1 MGSKIHSPFLWHL
14 FVCCGENY
22 QDFVTEINTKIEMQ
36 IDEIY
41 EIIHKNIKNRKIEN
55 SGRNIIPSKF
65 RNFVEG
71 KQNCHDK
78 KNSKYC
84 MVEFYK
90 EIMKINQDLMSS
102 QNEINR
108 VSQSDINI
116 LESFKIEYDY
126 YLNRDAGAIN
136 DKRLRSLL
144 HQKKEQKSLNNDQEY
159 LFEYLLKKIFP
170 EYKNMIGEDLLGRI
184 KYKSWGEVAFGDHEH
199 QKMIKEILK
208 NDDRYEQVRKLLRKF
223 HNMKSYDVEK
233 IREVLVQVST
243 LLDNI
248 YEDIRND
255 RIKQDESNHTL
266 IEYDYIEEEKISKL
280 HSHIVAFMRWIPMM
294 SQDKL
299 NEKMM
304 ESVDNVVDQIKVR
317 ACEIIDG
324 KTNLEKILSI
334 YPSNWHD
341 IIFMQE
347 DGQEL
352 RRLLINAM
360 YHNPDIRLQFQCFY
374 GLGVSIAK

>member
-1 MGSKIHSPFLWHL
+1 MCI
-14 FVCCGENY
+14 
-22 QDFVTEINTKIEMQ
+22 
-36 IDEIY
+36 
-41 EIIHKNIKNRKIEN
+41 
-55 SGRNIIPSKF
+55 
-65 RNFVEG
+65 
-71 KQNCHDK
+71 
-78 KNSKYC
+78 
-84 MVEFYK
+84 
-90 EIMKINQDLMSS
+90 
-102 QNEINR
+102 
-108 VSQSDINI
+108 
-116 LESFKIEYDY
+116 
-126 YLNRDAGAIN
+126 RD
-136 DKRLRSLL
+136 R
-144 HQKKEQKSLNNDQEY
+144 
-159 LFEYLLKKIFP
+159 
-170 EYKNMIGEDLLGRI
+170 
-184 KYKSWGEVAFGDHEH
+184 WGEVAFGDHEH